1 MNPNVGQFRGFGHPR
16 ESPPYEVSVDPTM
29 QRMLLEL
36 NAGREAK
43 RLATQAE
50 MNTPEGRK
58 KAAEAKLAEKKRKES
73 HWLSRV
79 IFDHGDGWKPI
90 WGNAKNEELKIYTV
104 LDSGEHRFWGIKPIG
119 MSVDDFWEKYDPEV
133 KRYEDRQQETPVNP
147 DSPTGPLIGEPPRSL
162 PPPSK
167 AAAKTRKSRK
177 SPEIDPTHRVRKSTT
192 ESSKV
197 GPSKAEPTK
206 VERSKVNKKIR
217 KSLPQQKAPTTAH
230 STSRPTRN
238 KTAVPIADS
247 QQDPATEQGTSTPSS
262 RPRGRPAATK
272 QKPDANDRD
281 ALPSK
286 RPRGRPPTKARLAE
300 KNPKHKKTTAVKGN
314 ARVTKSARPSAPS
327 VHNMR
332 TRRKGPAEILQL
344 P

>member
-1 MNPNVGQFRGFGHPR
+1 MSAKEVLNSGVGQFRGFGHPS

-29 QRMLLEL
+29 QRMLSEL
-36 NAGREAK
+36 NAGLEAK
-43 RLATQAE
+43 RLRAEVE
-50 MNTPEGRK
+50 MNTPAGRK
-58 KAAEAKLAEKKRKES
+58 KAAEVELAEMERKKS
-73 HWLSRV
+73 NWASRV
-79 IFDHGDGWKPI
+79 VIDRGNGWKPI
-90 WGNAKNEELKIYTV
+90 WGTVEDEELSIYTL
-104 LDSGEHRFWGIKPIG
+104 LDTGEHRFWGIKPIG
-119 MSVDDFWEKYDPEV
+119 MGIYEFWDKYDPEV
-133 KRYEDRQQETPVNP
+133 RRYEDRTQETPINP
-147 DSPTGPLIGEPPRSL
+147 DAPAGPLIGESPRSL

-167 AAAKTRKSRK
+167 AAATRKSRK
-177 SPEIDPTHRVRKSTT
+177 PPEINPTHRVRKSTT
-192 ESSKV
+192 DSSKV
-197 GPSKAEPTK
+197 EPSK
-206 VERSKVNKKIR
+206 VDKKLR

-272 QKPDANDRD
+272 QKPDANDED

-300 KNPKHKKTTAVKGN
+300 KNPKQKKTTAVRGN